1 MTKVENLFKVENLI
15 DIINDSKDKY
25 FVTLGCPNYEERS
38 ISCLKDI
45 HTYATKQEGASSLV
59 KFELLFLKNRK
70 NNNLVLEELKSQYSD
85 DLKQIINNSIYNTW
99 HKIDYPNNFNLR
111 GLITKL
117 SRKLKKYSAGKKI
130 SLHIDISAM
139 PHGIIFGLCEAISHW
154 LDDEKIAIEDVY
166 FSYASPQKFSQLPYA
181 QEIGLL
187 RGSFTGEPITVEE
200 QQDIRPVIFPSMT
213 GHESKLLLDELNQI
227 AHEQKNAIFIQIDA
241 DDFLTSM
248 EIMRAN
254 QILME
259 QGDSTQYYYCSL
271 YDAIKELVD
280 YLNKEENERRSSSS
294 ESKRLYLVAP
304 FGSKIMLP
312 VSYFTL
318 KKLKGND
325 EKDLLDIEICHA
337 QGFQYT
343 SVYSIGVGETCTFS
357 LNLDKWK
364 QK

>member
-1 MTKVENLFKVENLI
+1 MIKVENLFKVENLT
-15 DIINDSKDKY
+15 DIVIKNKDGF

-38 ISCLKDI
+38 IFCLNNI
-45 HTYATKQEGASSLV
+45 NNCAIEQNIASLV
-59 KFELLFLKNRK
+59 KYEILFLRNRK
-70 NNNLVLEELKSQYSD
+70 NNNLVLEELKSQYNK
-85 DLKQIINNSIYNTW
+85 DLRQNLKKSGSSNAW

-117 SRKLKKYSAGKKI
+117 SSKLKKYSRERTV

-139 PHGIIFGLCEAISHW
+139 PRGVIFGLCEAVSHW
-154 LDDEKIAIEDVY
+154 LEDKNICIKNVY
-166 FSYASPQKFSQLPYA
+166 FSCVSPQKFSQLPYA
-181 QEIGLL
+181 QEVGLL
-187 RGSFTGEPITVEE
+187 RGFFSGEPISVEE
-200 QQDIRPVIFPSMT
+200 QQDIRTVIFPSMT

-227 AHEQKNAIFIQIDA
+227 AHEQKNAIFLQIDA

-259 QGDSTQYYYCSL
+259 QGGNTQYYYCSL
-271 YDAIKELVD
+271 YDAIKEIID
-280 YLNKEENERRSSSS
+280 YLYKEEDERIKFSPD
-294 ESKRLYLVAP
+294 SKRLYLVAP

-312 VSYFTL
+312 VSFFL
-318 KKLKGND
+318 LNKLR
-325 EKDLLDIEICHA
+325 KDDKFNLIDIEICHA

-357 LNLDKWK
+357 LNVDRWK